1 MELYRELAV
10 MRCFTREELVKMT
23 GSDSAADWQIRKY
36 MDKGYIERVRRD
48 LYAVISL
55 ETGQPIPNRY
65 QIASH
70 VAEDACV
77 SYHSAFEYY
86 GYANQVFYEIYVAT
100 KKRVHS
106 FSYDGIDYQ
115 CVRYHGADGIV
126 ESEKGVRVTS
136 LERTVIDSI
145 ADFEK
150 TGGLEELLRCLLLV
164 PALSADKLLEALA
177 LYGCGK
183 LYQKAGYL
191 LESFQEELGLPETF
205 FEECEKH
212 ISGSKTYLFP
222 KRDDFI
228 LHRRWKLFAPV
239 NLRTLIDKGVNDY
252 DAI

>member
-1 MELYRELAV
+1 MNLYRELTA
-10 MRCFTREELVKMT
+10 MRCFTRKELVGMV

-55 ETGQPIPNRY
+55 ETGLPIANRY

-70 VAEDACV
+70 VSEDACV

-86 GYANQVFYEIYVAT
+86 GYANQVFYEIYIAT
-100 KKRVHS
+100 NKRVRP

-115 CVRYHGADGIV
+115 CVRHHGAYGII
-126 ESEKGVRVTS
+126 EAGNGVRVTT
-136 LERTVIDSI
+136 LEKTVVDGI
-145 ADFEK
+145 ADFTK
-150 TGGLEELLRCLLLV
+150 TGGLEELLRCLLLI
-164 PALSADKLLEALA
+164 PTLSVNKLLESLK

-191 LESFQEELGLPETF
+191 LECLREELELPEVF

-212 ISGSKTYLFP
+212 IPDSKTYLFP
-222 KRDDFI
+222 KRDDFV
-228 LHRRWKLFAPV
+228 LHKRWRLFAPE
-239 NLRTLIDKGVNDY
+239 NIWTFIDKGVNDY
-252 DAI
+252 DAV